1 MAQSPVYRLGS
12 TLLLISPLLLGAC
25 SSQPVARGIVND
37 NLAICA
43 KKPNCVSSSSLDEKH
58 QFPALKYLGTRD
70 QAKQRLLAVLN
81 DFPNAEIVKQ
91 DEDYIRVEFTTK
103 IMRFVDDGEF
113 LIGDDNIE
121 VRSASR
127 VGYSDLGK
135 NRSRMEKIKDAFEPC
150 CNY

>member
-1 MAQSPVYRLGS
+1 MTYNTLSRLGS
-12 TLLLISPLLLGAC
+12 IILLISPLMLGAC
-25 SSQPVARGIVND
+25 SSQPVSRGIVNS
-37 NLAICA
+37 NLAICS
-43 KKPNCVSSSSLDEKH
+43 KKPNCVSSSSLDRKH
-58 QFPALKYLGTRD
+58 QFPPLKYLGTRD
-70 QAKQRLLAVLN
+70 EAKKRLLTVL
-81 DFPNAEIVKQ
+81 DEHPNAKIVEQ
-91 DEDYIRVEFTTK
+91 DDNYLRVEFTTS

-113 LIGDDNIE
+113 LIGEDTVQ